1 MNSNENQINEAHQ
14 RFQLSLTNKDWL
26 AVRAWLEWLHSNQ
39 IPYGNYRILAVPLVP
54 KQEIRPPLKSESELV
69 QLQNEINCK
78 LQEGRFDGLNI
89 DFDQI
94 HRSLKYDTGVNWQIE
109 IKLQRIN

>member
-1 MNSNENQINEAHQ
+1 MSFPVIAQEPP
-14 RFQLSLTNKDWL
+14 
-26 AVRAWLEWLHSNQ
+26 AVNIEPQ
-39 IPYGNYRILAVPLVP
+39 QKI
-54 KQEIRPPLKSESELV
+54 KPPLKSEYELV

-109 IKLQRIN
+109 IKLQRKNRTLICYGERYFKEGREYPLKNF